1 MMVRQSG
8 DISLSTKTCPKF
20 PWMSLRSQT
29 RTRSQQTRNK
39 GRQLPS
45 ASTQLHGN
53 KGSSYMIYWVPLVI
67 NLMKGLP
74 AGWPRRT
81 VILGKR
87 RSRTS
92 QARWR
97 KYNAMKTKIFLSCCQ
112 LVMSSWDIRGF
123 TLEANIDKLDEKNKF
138 FSSVDIEP
146 CTGDQLADSEK
157 VGLLKKSRFLL
168 ILKNHLW

>member
-1 MMVRQSG
+1 
-8 DISLSTKTCPKF
+8 
-20 PWMSLRSQT
+20 
-29 RTRSQQTRNK
+29 
-39 GRQLPS
+39 
-45 ASTQLHGN
+45 
-53 KGSSYMIYWVPLVI
+53 MIYWVPLVI

-97 KYNAMKTKIFLSCCQ
+97 KYNAMKTKIFLSCLVCQ

-168 ILKNHLW
+168 ILKNHLC